1 MSAVGSDE
9 MAHPLAERK
18 GNVISRRST
27 RIETKVRQSALM
39 DRVAKSVKR
48 ELKTLGLELKAWQVP
63 EQKAEAVRKQR
74 DCVLHFTTAQ
84 QRQRER
90 AAAKATASAAASVL
104 AKRLQN
110 QSPCRPAIKLTRV
123 HALSNIA
130 LQKEGVLGVVHEQ
143 QQLPPGERSFM
154 ITVYVNLARRVDRRR
169 SIEAQMGK
177 EGVQAWRL
185 EAATAADA
193 DPRIVTRTWD
203 SSINCKYDTRT
214 LPAKLVM
221 SNGERGCA
229 MSHAILWHA
238 CAANGDAAPPMLIL
252 EDDAVICPNFL
263 ARTRKLVESVERAVP
278 AQERTCLLYLG
289 GDVMAWRDEKEA
301 IQLGYGLREAEYV
314 YQTSSYIVWPA
325 AARKLLTEL
334 PVDGPADVYLSRLLL
349 ERKLR
354 AFMSRPRLVYQA
366 APYENGDIDHTN
378 IFA

>member
-130 LQKEGVLGVVHEQ
+130 LQKVRRTSGHRNRAAAA
-143 QQLPPGERSFM
+143 PSFQC
-154 ITVYVNLARRVDRRR
+154 RRR
-169 SIEAQMGK
+169 AECLPCG
-177 EGVQAWRL
+177 AWPENR
-185 EAATAADA
+185 
-193 DPRIVTRTWD
+193 P
-203 SSINCKYDTRT
+203 
-214 LPAKLVM
+214 
-221 SNGERGCA
+221 
-229 MSHAILWHA
+229 
-238 CAANGDAAPPMLIL
+238 
-252 EDDAVICPNFL
+252 
-263 ARTRKLVESVERAVP
+263 
-278 AQERTCLLYLG
+278 
-289 GDVMAWRDEKEA
+289 
-301 IQLGYGLREAEYV
+301 
-314 YQTSSYIVWPA
+314 
-325 AARKLLTEL
+325 L
-334 PVDGPADVYLSRLLL
+334 PVYSVSRRECSEWCTSNSSSLPGSA
-349 ERKLR
+349 R
-354 AFMSRPRLVYQA
+354 S
-366 APYENGDIDHTN
+366 
-378 IFA
+378 